1 MRRRRK
7 SSKIVEGRPKK
18 PLGES
23 RRKSCARKRRKKRN
37 YVELRKNRRPRG
49 QRSAKN
55 GSEIRLLSEKPR
67 RERGRSASDRIRLN
81 SNGFARNENA
91 ARKSKQS

>member
-49 QRSAKN
+49 LKSAKN
-55 GSEIRLLSEKPR
+55 GSEIRFKSERPR
-67 RERGRSASDRIRLN
+67 RGRERSASGRTRLN

-91 ARKSKQS
+91 AQRNKQS